1 MCSSHTCEA
10 RHPVPRRRQLYS
22 TAKTGSAAALKLLAL
37 RGLLAPAPLGLLQR
51 TESFYHLQIF
61 HRGNLQRGIV
71 THNQAAKGERT
82 GKMAVFRTEKTEDFT
97 IMSNY
102 HFKDRRLS
110 LKAKG
115 LLSMM
120 LSFSD
125 DWQYSLMGLAATSKE
140 GLTAIR
146 AAVQELEDN
155 GYLVRRRLRTERGR
169 MANIEYDI
177 YEIPLSKFSI
187 AENPI

>member
-1 MCSSHTCEA
+1 
-10 RHPVPRRRQLYS
+10 
-22 TAKTGSAAALKLLAL
+22 
-37 RGLLAPAPLGLLQR
+37 
-51 TESFYHLQIF
+51 
-61 HRGNLQRGIV
+61 
-71 THNQAAKGERT
+71 
-82 GKMAVFRTEKTEDFT
+82 MAVFRTEKTEDFT

-125 DWQYSLMGLAATSKE
+125 DWKYSLMGLAATSKE

-169 MANIEYDI
+169 MASVEYDI
-177 YEIPLSKFSI
+177 YEMPMLKVQHREIPHR
-187 AENPI
+187 